1 MTIARSVW
9 AGAALLAMAQAAV
22 AAPLV
27 SGKYALMTTSQC
39 TAKFSTTTDTYRLGT
54 GATAPAVKT
63 VNPLANGELN
73 AGVGTITFPLTA
85 ASTGAASV
93 ELSLV
98 SGSLLRINGGGN
110 AMATHTETISGTFS
124 LTNTTFTLTP
134 SVGPAMTWTMRP
146 GNIVTSGVART
157 LYMVRKEDANCLNT
171 VTATKQY

>member
-9 AGAALLAMAQAAV
+9 AGAALLAMAQAA

-39 TAKFSTTTDTYRLGT
+39 TGKFGTTTDTYRLGS